1 MKEKYIIFC
10 TGEGEVYS
18 VKVCLHESFSK
29 NLSGPNYKVNISLH
43 NTEVKKRGVLFD
55 FLSY

>member
-1 MKEKYIIFC
+1 MREKY
-10 TGEGEVYS
+10 GDGKVYS
-18 VKVCLHESFSK
+18 ITVYLHESFSK